1 MLSKFVGELRAGD
14 EIMTL
19 NGSWSRVV
27 KVRYYGTDRIIDSAD
42 EPPLVM
48 KATALINYRPGPKT
62 RSNTLNIIEARIDAL
77 GDAAQAAHGQIP
89 REELPSLMARLSR
102 VQRLIENA
110 TT

>member
-1 MLSKFVGELRAGD
+1 MLSKHVGELRPGD

-27 KVRYYGTDRIIDSAD
+27 KVRFFGLDRIIDSAD

-48 KATALINYRPGPKT
+48 KASAIVNFRPGPKA
-62 RSNTLNIIEARIDAL
+62 RSNTLSIIEARIDAL

-89 REELPSLMARLSR
+89 QEELPSLLARLHR
-102 VQRLIENA
+102 VQRLIESA
-110 TT
+110 GT